1 MSCSNTTTRAEGAIE
16 QFSYCRY
23 ATVIHY
29 FLPECLYGWGRV
41 FDIMARDKTRQVLLL
56 SAGVLFLIG
65 SIAGVGAVPDADD
78 IFEDDDDG
86 PPPHAGG
93 HHDDGDDDDGP
104 PPHAGGHHDDEDDD
118 DDEDDA
124 GGPPSHANPDND

>member
-1 MSCSNTTTRAEGAIE
+1 
-16 QFSYCRY
+16 
-23 ATVIHY
+23 
-29 FLPECLYGWGRV
+29 
-41 FDIMARDKTRQVLLL
+41 MARDKTRQVLLL

-78 IFEDDDDG
+78 IFDDDD
-86 PPPHAGG
+86 
-93 HHDDGDDDDGP
+93 DSP
-104 PPHAGGHHDDEDDD
+104 PPHAGGHHDDEDDDEDD